1 MSLDYVVSP
10 EPEVVLPVVGTDQ
23 YFPVRRIYCVG
34 RNYAAHARE
43 MGDDPTR
50 DLPFF
55 FCKDRTC
62 VLPVAFDEASE
73 LPYPT
78 STEQFEYEV
87 ELVVAL
93 KSGGSNLTL
102 EQAEAAVFGY
112 SVGLDMTRRDLQGAA
127 KKKGRPWESGK
138 AFSNSAPLSPIV
150 PRYDA
155 PLMAEAEV
163 LLKVNGETMQQS
175 NLTHLTWD
183 IAEVIVKLS
192 EQFELRPGDLIMT
205 GTPENVGPVRRGD
218 KMDAVVEGIGSIS
231 LTVV

>member
-1 MSLDYVVSP
+1 MSLEYVVSP
-10 EPEVVLPVVGTDQ
+10 EPEVVLPVVGTDR

-43 MGDDPTR
+43 MGDDPSR

-62 VLPVAFDEASE
+62 VLPVAFDETSK
-73 LPYPT
+73 LSYP
-78 STEQFEYEV
+78 SCTEQFEYEV

-102 EQAEAAVFGY
+102 AQADAAVFGY

-138 AFSNSAPLSPIV
+138 AFSESAPLSPIV
-150 PRYDA
+150 PRNDA
-155 PLMAEAEV
+155 PLLAKADV
-163 LLKVNGETMQQS
+163 LLKVNGETKQQS

-183 IAEVIVKLS
+183 IAEVIAKLS
-192 EQFELRPGDLIMT
+192 EQFELRAGDVIMT
-205 GTPENVGPVRRGD
+205 GTPENVGAVVRGD
-218 KMDAVVEGIGSIS
+218 VMNASVEGVGSIS